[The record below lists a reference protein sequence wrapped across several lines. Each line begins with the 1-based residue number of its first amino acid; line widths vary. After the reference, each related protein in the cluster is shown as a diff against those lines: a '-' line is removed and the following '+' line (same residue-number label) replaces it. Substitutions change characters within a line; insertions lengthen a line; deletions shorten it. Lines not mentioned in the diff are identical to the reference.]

1 MTIAYEVGNK
11 LYLNITNRCP
21 CACEFCIRNTGDGA
35 YGSEPLWLEREP
47 SVSEVIE
54 AIEQTDLQ
62 KYEEVVFCGFG
73 EPTERLD
80 DMLEVCKYLR
90 SVNSPKIR
98 LNTNGLSDLINDK
111 DTAKM
116 FQGMFDIVSISL
128 NTSNA
133 VEYEKLCHPKFS
145 MQSFDA
151 ILKFASTVKAYV
163 PQVVFSLVDVI
174 PQQQIDECKEI
185 SQNLGIDLRIRKYD
199 S

>member
-21 CACEFCIRNTGDGA
+21 CACEFCIRNNGDGA

-47 SVSEVIE
+47 SVSEIIE
-54 AIEQTDLQ
+54 AIKQTDLQ

-73 EPTERLD
+73 EPTERLE
-80 DMLEVCKYLR
+80 DMIEVCKYLK

-98 LNTNGLSDLINDK
+98 LNTNGLSDLINNK
-111 DTAKM
+111 DTAAM
-116 FQGMFDIVSISL
+116 FADMFDIVSISL
-128 NTSNA
+128 NTSSA
-133 VEYEKLCHPKFS
+133 VEYEKLCHPKFGL
-145 MQSFDA
+145 QSFDA
-151 ILKFASTVKAYV
+151 ILKFASSVKNYV

-185 SQNLGIDLRIRKYD
+185 SQNLGISLRIRKYD